1 MIGSCQTIHDKD
13 RLIEELIRYNVIL
26 KEEHSKMSDDK
37 QDLIRNLDRITAQC
51 EKMQLEKRQATK
63 RYFSFDSL
71 RLQSISP
78 LFSQTTSTDSTK
90 QELTSLRQQ
99 LESYQSRINQLE
111 SLLLR
116 NLSPETG
123 KPSRRAQRESSPS
136 DRVRE
141 KPSKPSSSTSPV
153 TDDESSKDSNMIDLT
168 NVNERASSPSGFAT
182 TSSAIDILH
191 SIIQQTSSSLDLP
204 MTKKLKVRKL
214 DDDTEENEDYLVR
227 PLVANTKNFQ
237 RSFNKYGGH
246 TIIPVTRRISQT
258 SFKSKSKVN
267 RSRNSSTKNN
277 LKITTF
283 FDLN

>member
-1 MIGSCQTIHDKD
+1 
-13 RLIEELIRYNVIL
+13 
-26 KEEHSKMSDDK
+26 MSDDK
-37 QDLIRNLDRITAQC
+37 QDLIRNLDRITVQC
-51 EKMQLEKRQATK
+51 EKMQLEKRQASK
-63 RYFSFDSL
+63 RYSSFNSL
-71 RLQSISP
+71 RFQPISL
-78 LFSQTTSTDSTK
+78 LFSQTTSTDNTK

-111 SLLLR
+111 SLLHR
-116 NLSPETG
+116 NLSPDTQ
-123 KPSRRAQRESSPS
+123 KPSRRE
-136 DRVRE
+136 
-141 KPSKPSSSTSPV
+141 KPSSSTSPAI
-153 TDDESSKDSNMIDLT
+153 DDESSKDDDIDSNMIDLT
-168 NVNERASSPSGFAT
+168 NVPERAASPSGFAT

-191 SIIQQTSSSLDLP
+191 SIIQQTSSSLDVP

-227 PLVANTKNFQ
+227 PLVSNTKNFQ

-246 TIIPVTRRISQT
+246 TIVPVTRRISQT